1 MKKFL
6 FILLF
11 LPLYSIAQVSADVLK
26 YIEQYKDVAVKEMLE
41 CKIPASITLAQ
52 GIHESSWGKSKL
64 SLNSNNH
71 FGIKCHKEWCGPT
84 YKHDD
89 DAPQECFRV
98 YERAEDSYKDHSA
111 FLKTRPRYSF
121 LFDLDPKDYK
131 GWARGLKS
139 AGYATNPNYPSII
152 IKLIEDYKLY
162 ELDRAIDTLTTPTPK
177 LEVSIPTSVPIQK
190 KEINPTRVI
199 VNGRNAVLNDGNATL
214 DDIAQKFNLTK
225 EKLYEWNDRV
235 NYHTAFK
242 KDENIFIEEKKEDC
256 EYQQYVLEEGETLL
270 DVSQKFGIK
279 LDALC
284 KRNNVNRWDVPTND
298 EVIVLRGTRE
308 YPIHLKNRTTTPEK
322 TNTSSTNAKYH
333 TVDTKDTLYSISQKY
348 NVSLQ
353 ELKNWN
359 KLTNSAIKVGQRLR
373 VSL

>member
-6 FILLF
+6 FLLLL
-11 LPLYSIAQVSADVLK
+11 LPLCSIAQVSADVLK
-26 YIEQYKDVAVKEMLE
+26 YIEQYKEVAIKEMLE
-41 CKIPASITLAQ
+41 YKIPASITLAQ

-162 ELDRAIDTLTTPTPK
+162 ELDRAIDTLTTPSPK

-190 KEINPTRVI
+190 KEISLTRVI

-235 NYHTAFK
+235 NYHTPFK

-308 YPIHLKNRTTTPEK
+308 YPIHLKNRTTSSEK
-322 TNTSSTNAKYH
+322 PTNISNVKYH
-333 TVDTKDTLYSISQKY
+333 TVDTKDTLFSISQKY

-353 ELKNWN
+353 ELKKWN
-359 KLTNSAIKVGQRLR
+359 KLSNSAIKVGQRLR

>member
-11 LPLYSIAQVSADVLK
+11 LPLYSIAQVNADVLK

-41 CKIPASITLAQ
+41 YKIPASITLAQ

-177 LEVSIPTSVPIQK
+177 LEVSIPTSVLIQK

-284 KRNNVNRWDVPTND
+284 KRNNVNRWDLPAND

-308 YPIHLKNRTTTPEK
+308 YPIHLKNRTTTSENP
-322 TNTSSTNAKYH
+322 TNISKVKYH

-353 ELKNWN
+353 ELKKWN
-359 KLTNSAIKVGQRLR
+359 KLPNYAIKVGQRLR

>member
-11 LPLYSIAQVSADVLK
+11 LPLYSIAQVNADVLK

-41 CKIPASITLAQ
+41 YKIPASITLAQ

-121 LFDLDPKDYK
+121 LFDLDTKDYK

-177 LEVSIPTSVPIQK
+177 LEVSIPTSVLIQK

-284 KRNNVNRWDVPTND
+284 KRNNVNRWDLPAND

-308 YPIHLKNRTTTPEK
+308 YPIHLKNRTTTSENP
-322 TNTSSTNAKYH
+322 TNISKVKYH

-353 ELKNWN
+353 ELKKWN
-359 KLTNSAIKVGQRLR
+359 KLPNYAIKVGQRLR

>member
-11 LPLYSIAQVSADVLK
+11 LPLCSIAQVSADVLK
-26 YIEQYKDVAVKEMLE
+26 YIEQYKEVAIKEMLE
-41 CKIPASITLAQ
+41 YKIPASITLAQ

-162 ELDRAIDTLTTPTPK
+162 ELDRAIDTLTTPSPK

-190 KEINPTRVI
+190 KEISLTRVI

-235 NYHTAFK
+235 NYHTPFK

-308 YPIHLKNRTTTPEK
+308 YPIHLKNRTTSSEK
-322 TNTSSTNAKYH
+322 PTNISNVKYH
-333 TVDTKDTLYSISQKY
+333 TVDTKDTLFSISQKY

-353 ELKNWN
+353 ELKKWN
-359 KLTNSAIKVGQRLR
+359 KLSNSAIKVGQRLR